1 MPPFSTI
8 PAGFESRRAAT
19 EYIESE
25 MKKRIM
31 FLDGAMGTQI
41 QNLRLSE
48 EDFRGE
54 RFKDHSH
61 DLKGNNDLLV
71 FTQPKAIYGIHRNY
85 LIAGAD
91 FIETNTFSG
100 TTIAQ
105 ADYGMESVV
114 YELNKIAAEIA
125 RDACADVLKETPDR
139 PRFVCGAIGPTN
151 RTCSISPSVDNP
163 SFRNV
168 TFDELVV
175 AYTEQ
180 IRGLLDGGSDVILV
194 ETIFDT
200 LNAKAALFA
209 IDTLFDSGEYER
221 VPVFIS
227 GTIVDMSGRTLS
239 GQTGEAFITSVAHAE
254 PLAIGL
260 NCALGANQM
269 RPFVQNIA
277 SFTSS
282 YVICYPN
289 AGLPN
294 TFGEYDE
301 SPEDMAENVSVFARE
316 GLVNIL
322 GGCCG
327 TTPAHIKAI
336 YEACKDFKPRVPGA
350 DIRKEKMV
358 LSGLEPLIYD
368 ENSNFLNIGER
379 CNVAGSRKFAK
390 HIINGE
396 YEEALAIARAQVES
410 GGQVIDINMDEGML
424 DGVAAM
430 TRFLNLIST
439 EPDVAKVPLMVDS
452 SNFAVVEAGLKC
464 AQGKCIVNSI
474 SLKEG
479 EEDFLKKARLIK
491 RYGAAMVVMA
501 FDEVGQAVE
510 CEHKFKVCERSYR
523 LLVDKVGF
531 NPNDIIFDPNILTI
545 CTGMEEHNNYGV
557 EFINVCREIKAK
569 LPGAKISGGVSNLSF
584 SFRGK
589 EVIRQAMHSVFLY
602 HAIKAGM
609 DMGIV
614 NPGFL
619 TIYDEIPKDLLQICE
634 DALWNRDPEATEKLL
649 EYAQNHG
656 KDASSKVEEEEWR
669 AHSVRDRLKHALV
682 KGITKFVVEDTE
694 EARLDKVSY
703 PRPLN
708 VIEGPLMDGMSVV
721 GDLFGA
727 GKMFLPQVIKSARVM
742 KKAVA
747 HLIPF
752 MEEERLANL
761 QGADAGDANDMY
773 NGTVVLATVKGDVHD
788 IGKNIVGV
796 VLGCNNYRVVD
807 LGVMTPCEKII
818 EAAIKEKADFIGL
831 SGLITPSLDEMIH
844 VAKELERA
852 GLKIP
857 LLIGGATTSKTHT
870 AVKIAPRYKQPV
882 VHILDASRTVVVVS
896 NLLDKVVRDDFIA
909 ELNEEYDEVRDDHYD
924 SLKDRRYLT
933 LEEARSKALRI
944 EWERPENLPPKP
956 HMVGHK
962 VYEDYDL
969 DALLPFIDWN
979 PFFHVWQLRGKYPNR
994 GYPKLFNDAAVGEE
1008 ARRLFGEAQAM
1019 LRDLIDKRRIRASA
1033 IVSILPANSKGD
1045 DIVVYADE
1053 SRTEVAGTYHG
1064 LRQQAEKDRESTD
1077 PYLCLSDFIAPA
1089 SGGIPDYIG
1098 SIAASAGFGVDE
1110 LAAAYEADNDD
1121 YSAIMVKA
1129 LADRLAEALTEKLHQ
1144 DMRREL
1150 WGFAPDES
1158 LDTEDLLSIKYQ
1170 GIRPA
1175 PGYPSQPDH
1184 SEKTTM
1190 WRLGSIAESTGI
1202 ELTESLMMHPGAS
1215 VCALVFAH
1223 PKSSYFAV
1231 GKISKDQ
1238 VDDYVARKGAST
1250 DEIET
1255 WLRPILSY
1263 DA

>member
-1 MPPFSTI
+1 MAPFSI
-8 PAGFESRRAAT
+8 VPAGFTSRCAAT

-25 MKKRIM
+25 LNKRIM
-31 FLDGAMGTQI
+31 FLDGAMGTEI
-41 QNLRLSE
+41 QELRLSE

-54 RFKDHSH
+54 RFRNHNK

-71 FTQPKAIYGIHRNY
+71 LTQPKLIYKIHLDY
-85 LIAGAD
+85 LLAGAD
-91 FIETNTFSG
+91 FIGTNAFSG
-100 TTIAQ
+100 SSIAQ
-105 ADYGMESVV
+105 SDYGLESYA
-114 YELNKIAAEIA
+114 YELNKAAAEIA
-125 RDACADVLKETPDR
+125 KDACVDMLKESPDR
-139 PRFVCGAIGPTN
+139 PRFVYGGIGPTN
-151 RTCSISPSVDNP
+151 RTCSISPSVENP
-163 SFRNV
+163 SFRNI
-168 TFDELVV
+168 TFDELVT

-180 IRGLLDGGSDVILV
+180 IRGFLDGGADILMV

-209 IDTLFDSGEYER
+209 IDTLFEEGVYER
-221 VPVFIS
+221 VPVFVS
-227 GTIVDMSGRTLS
+227 GTIVDQSGRTLS

-254 PLAIGL
+254 PMAIGL

-269 RPFVQNIA
+269 RPFLQTMAN
-277 SFTSS
+277 FTSS
-282 YVICYPN
+282 KIICYPN

-301 SPEDMAENVSVFARE
+301 TPEMMAENVKVFARE

-336 YEACKDFKPRVPGA
+336 REACKDYKPRVPGP
-350 DIRKEKMV
+350 DIRKSKLV

-379 CNVAGSRKFAK
+379 CNVAGSRKFAR
-390 HIINGE
+390 HILNNE
-396 YEEALAIARAQVES
+396 YEEALAIARAQVEN

-424 DGVAAM
+424 DGEAAM
-430 TRFLNLIST
+430 TKFLNLIST
-439 EPDVAKVPLMVDS
+439 EPDVAKVPIMVDS

-479 EEDFLKKARLIK
+479 EADFLRKARLIR
-491 RYGAAMVVMA
+491 RYGAAVVVMA
-501 FDEVGQAVE
+501 FDEDGQAVE
-510 CEHKFKVCERSYR
+510 CKDKLRICERSYR

-557 EFINVCREIKAK
+557 EFIQATSEIKSR

-589 EVIRQAMHSVFLY
+589 ENVRQAMHSVFLY

-619 TIYDEIPKDLLQICE
+619 TIYDEIPQDLLKICE
-634 DALWNRDPEATEKLL
+634 DALWNRDPDTTEKLL
-649 EYAQNHG
+649 EYAQTHG
-656 KDASSKVEEEEWR
+656 KDAVAKSAEEEWR
-669 AHSVRDRLKHALV
+669 ALSVTERLKHALV
-682 KGITKFVVEDTE
+682 KGVTKYVVEDTE
-694 EARLDKVSY
+694 EARLNKATY

-761 QGADAGDANDMY
+761 QGKDTEDDNNIY
-773 NGTVVLATVKGDVHD
+773 NGTFVIATVKGDVHD

-818 EAAIKEKADFIGL
+818 EAAIREKADIIGL

-844 VAKELERA
+844 VAKELQRA

-870 AVKIAPRYKQPV
+870 AVKIAPRYESPTI
-882 VHILDASRTVVVVS
+882 HCLDASRSVVVVS
-896 NLLDKVVRDDFIA
+896 NLLDKELRDDFIA
-909 ELNEEYDEVRDDHYD
+909 DIAEEYEEVRDDHYD
-924 SLKDRRYLT
+924 SLKDRKYLS
-933 LEEARSKALRI
+933 LQEAQSKSLKI
-944 EWERPENLPPKP
+944 EWTLPENLPPKP
-956 HMVGHK
+956 NMVGHK
-962 VYEDYDL
+962 LYQNYDL
-969 DALLPFIDWN
+969 NQLLPYIDWN

-994 GYPKLFNDAAVGEE
+994 GYPKLFNDKTVGEE
-1008 ARRLFGEAQAM
+1008 ARRVFDEAQIM
-1019 LRDLIDKRRIRASA
+1019 LGDLIDNHRIRAEA
-1033 IVSILPANSKGD
+1033 IVSILPANAQGD
-1045 DIVVYADE
+1045 DIVVYKDE
-1053 SRTEVAGTYHG
+1053 SRTEVGGVYYG
-1064 LRQQAEKDRESTD
+1064 LRQQAEKDKESNEA
-1077 PYLCLSDFIAPA
+1077 YMCLSDFIAPA
-1089 SGGIPDYIG
+1089 STGIPDYIG

-1110 LAAAYEADNDD
+1110 LAAKYEADNDD

-1129 LADRLAEALTEKLHQ
+1129 LADRLAEAFTEKLHQ
-1144 DMRREL
+1144 EMRREL
-1150 WGFAPDES
+1150 WGFAPNES
-1158 LDTEDLLSIKYQ
+1158 LETQDLLSIKYQ

-1184 SEKTTM
+1184 AEKTTM
-1190 WRLGSIAESTGI
+1190 WKLGNIGDVTGI
-1202 ELTESLMMHPGAS
+1202 KLTDSLMMHPGAS

-1231 GKISKDQ
+1231 GKITKEQ
-1238 VDDYVARKGAST
+1238 ILDYAARKNVSI
-1250 DEIET
+1250 EEVET

-1263 DA
+1263 DI